1 MQPAQ
6 NRKQF
11 TKKKKKNVLLQQAK
25 FLQGKNNSLDIFK
38 QMQVCKLCWNV
49 FCHAAL
55 CIGMYFAY
63 PLCAFSVNKQ
73 PCGTHPKS
81 ALYFSFEI
89 NFRLVAV
96 FESASDNEPTG
107 ARVAEA
113 LSRGRASAGA
123 DARRQRGP
131 TARVPSANFALRLL
145 SSDSSVAVWEN
156 FKTKSQPLV

>member
-1 MQPAQ
+1 
-6 NRKQF
+6 
-11 TKKKKKNVLLQQAK
+11 
-25 FLQGKNNSLDIFK
+25 
-38 QMQVCKLCWNV
+38 
-49 FCHAAL
+49 
-55 CIGMYFAY
+55 MYFAY
-63 PLCAFSVNKQ
+63 PLCAFSANKQ

-107 ARVAEA
+107 ARLEEEPPPVPTLEDNE
-113 LSRGRASAGA
+113 GRL
-123 DARRQRGP
+123 
-131 TARVPSANFALRLL
+131 RVPSANLALRLL

>member
-107 ARVAEA
+107 ARVAVLFLEEEPPPVPT
-113 LSRGRASAGA
+113 LEDNEGRLREY
-123 DARRQRGP
+123 RRP
-131 TARVPSANFALRLL
+131 TSLYVHFQVIPRWLCGKISKRRVNR
-145 SSDSSVAVWEN
+145 
-156 FKTKSQPLV
+156 

>member
-1 MQPAQ
+1 
-6 NRKQF
+6 
-11 TKKKKKNVLLQQAK
+11 
-25 FLQGKNNSLDIFK
+25 
-38 QMQVCKLCWNV
+38 
-49 FCHAAL
+49 
-55 CIGMYFAY
+55 MYFAY

-107 ARVAEA
+107 ARVAVLFLEEEPPPVPT
-113 LSRGRASAGA
+113 LEGNEGRL
-123 DARRQRGP
+123 
-131 TARVPSANFALRLL
+131 RVPSANLALRLL

-156 FKTKSQPLV
+156 FKTKSQLLV